1 MTYLLLKIDQ
11 GHQDKKLV
19 PRLVDV
25 ILKYGVIRSSG
36 LLSRDKNVFL
46 HGHDASFPPSF
57 VVMVPSLDG
66 LGSQKS
72 KCYFRICLNLL
83 TPMTYILFK
92 LGQGHIEIKFGNIRS
107 NSFSPESKMCF
118 LHLLSQ

>member
-46 HGHDASFPPSF
+46 HGHDASFSPFLCS
-57 VVMVPSLDG
+57 DG
-66 LGSQKS
+66 A
-72 KCYFRICLNLL
+72 
-83 TPMTYILFK
+83 
-92 LGQGHIEIKFGNIRS
+92 KFGWFGVPEVKMLFSHMFELIDPNDLHIIQIRS
-107 NSFSPESKMCF
+107 RSYRDKI
-118 LHLLSQ
+118 L